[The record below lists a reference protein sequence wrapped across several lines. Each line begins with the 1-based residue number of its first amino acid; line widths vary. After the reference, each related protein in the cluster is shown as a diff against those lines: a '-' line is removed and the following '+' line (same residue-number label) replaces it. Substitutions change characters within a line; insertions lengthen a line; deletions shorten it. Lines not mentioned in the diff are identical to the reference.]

1 MISGQFYLC
10 IIYQVT
16 RSVEDASIN
25 LPDIVPF
32 QETTG
37 TELSIDNHQQEKE
50 HSTVSNRY
58 YQSNTDEPVTTPQ
71 DEPNDLSNK
80 SSDGSLSI
88 MQYKDSILKLIE
100 CYNVTCIYGE
110 AGCGKSTMI
119 PQFILE
125 GSQKKEKC
133 SIIATQPRRVGVL
146 KLAQQVATQRNE
158 CCGFTVGYF
167 IGGQKC
173 VSKTTQIT
181 YCTAGYL
188 LQVRITI

>member
-1 MISGQFYLC
+1 MF
-10 IIYQVT
+10 
-16 RSVEDASIN
+16 
-25 LPDIVPF
+25 
-32 QETTG
+32 
-37 TELSIDNHQQEKE
+37 IDNHQQEKE
-50 HSTVSNRY
+50 HAIVSNHH
-58 YQSNTDEPVTTPQ
+58 YQSNTDEAVSSPQ
-71 DEPNDLSNK
+71 GDDEPNDLSHK

-100 CYNVTCIYGE
+100 CYNVICIYGE
-110 AGCGKSTMI
+110 AGCGKSTMV

-125 GSQKKEKC
+125 GNQKKEKC
-133 SIIATQPRRVGVL
+133 SIIITQPRRVGVL

-158 CCGFTVGYF
+158 SCGFTVGYY